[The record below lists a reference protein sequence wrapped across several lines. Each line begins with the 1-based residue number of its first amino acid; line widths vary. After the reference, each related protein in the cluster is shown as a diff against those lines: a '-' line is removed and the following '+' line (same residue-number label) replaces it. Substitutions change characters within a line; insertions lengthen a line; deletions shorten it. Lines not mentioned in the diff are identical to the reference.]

1 MIYWKFQ
8 IFFLSLG
15 KPQICVAMKK
25 NLVKTTVCC
34 ALSILVTAISL
45 GYLQAATNSHDCP
58 EGMIWDEETQMCI
71 LQISC
76 DEEVDPEKHEAVCYI
91 NNYVMVVPCYWTG
104 RPTDVCTY

>member
-1 MIYWKFQ
+1 MIYWNFQ
-8 IFFLSLG
+8 IFFLSLE
-15 KPQICVAMKK
+15 KHQIRIA
-25 NLVKTTVCC
+25 
-34 ALSILVTAISL
+34 TAISL
-45 GYLQAATNSHDCP
+45 GYLQAANNSHDCP
-58 EGMIWDEETQMCI
+58 GGMVWDEETQMCI

>member
-71 LQISC
+71 LQHIK
-76 DEEVDPEKHEAVCYI
+76 DKDHIFVK
-91 NNYVMVVPCYWTG
+91 
-104 RPTDVCTY
+104 